1 MTSSIKPTCFKI
13 DTDNDKMYYN
23 SKELKEYAPEFYY
36 GCKIKQRNIIE
47 KKKIPETEF
56 IYANLKKNEWI
67 LSSAVCKKAQLLLSK
82 EWVERNI
89 FKNTESTQ
97 SSVER
102 LNTNGTENINEE
114 EEKQQDIEANEN
126 IKKAPPLLHLNNS
139 EKFKDRDNNI
149 IEIET
154 RGEKSRNMIYFK
166 VQDVIRVFEMS
177 RLNDTLI
184 DSRGCYENNIHYK
197 KFFIS
202 VKSVENG
209 NSTIKKQLYLT
220 YKGLTRILFA
230 SNAGNAEKFQDWAE
244 NKLFTIQMGNEEER
258 IKLGAKLVNISV
270 KTFRAVMNKHANKF
284 PCIYLISLGNVGLLR
299 ETFKITDVSI
309 PDDSIIYKYGFT
321 DDLNRRLGEH
331 QEKYGKLENVKLDEA
346 TFNII
351 DPKYTC
357 AAERDIRDECNAY
370 EINLETEGF
379 NELIILNKKQLK
391 CVIKRYGQIGRE
403 YAGHSAELQEQILKH
418 NNEIERLKTL
428 IETNEKYHKL
438 EIERLTT
445 RIETN
450 EKYHKLEIDNKNL
463 ENENLKLQIKISN
476 I

>member
-1 MTSSIKPTCFKI
+1 MIGFAISNLSHTLR
-13 DTDNDKMYYN
+13 DKSCNY
-23 SKELKEYAPEFYY
+23 EL
-36 GCKIKQRNIIE
+36 
-47 KKKIPETEF
+47 
-56 IYANLKKNEWI
+56 
-67 LSSAVCKKAQLLLSK
+67 
-82 EWVERNI
+82 
-89 FKNTESTQ
+89 
-97 SSVER
+97 
-102 LNTNGTENINEE
+102 
-114 EEKQQDIEANEN
+114 
-126 IKKAPPLLHLNNS
+126 
-139 EKFKDRDNNI
+139 
-149 IEIET
+149 
-154 RGEKSRNMIYFK
+154 
-166 VQDVIRVFEMS
+166 
-177 RLNDTLI
+177 
-184 DSRGCYENNIHYK
+184 NIHYK
-197 KFFIS
+197 KYFIRES
-202 VKSVENG
+202 GGKTSQT
-209 NSTIKKQLYLT
+209 TIKKQLYLT
-220 YKGLTRILFA
+220 YHGLLKVLFA
-230 SNAGNAEKFQDWAE
+230 SNNKQVRHFQKWAT

-299 ETFKITDVSI
+299 ETFKIIDVSI

-445 RIETN
+445 LIETN

>member
-102 LNTNGTENINEE
+102 LNTNETENINEE

-126 IKKAPPLLHLNNS
+126 IEKAPPLLHLNNL
-139 EKFKDRDNNI
+139 EKFKDPNNNI

-154 RGEKSRNMIYFK
+154 IGERHEDRIYFK
-166 VQDVIRVFEMS
+166 VQDIMIGFEMPNLDKS
-177 RLNDTLI
+177 IMNLDRGYQRNND
-184 DSRGCYENNIHYK
+184 YK
-197 KFFIS
+197 IFYNR
-202 VKSVENG
+202 VKSN
-209 NSTIKKQLYLT
+209 NDYSHTIKKTLYLT
-220 YKGLTRILFA
+220 YEGLLRVLFV
-230 SNAGNAEKFQDWAE
+230 SRNKNATNFRKWAT

-438 EIERLTT
+438 EI
-445 RIETN
+445 
-450 EKYHKLEIDNKNL
+450 DNKNL
-463 ENENLKLQIKISN
+463 ENENLKLQIKN